1 MIKSRTG
8 MFACLA
14 VGVLGLIGVFAA
26 ISSDAPRAMHAYLVA
41 FVFWLSL
48 AWGSLGWVQAFNAGR
63 SRWVVLIRRAIEVNA
78 STIPIFAALSLPI
91 FFNLSSLYEWA
102 NNPFAGSGEHDLLNF
117 RAFYLGKSFVMAR
130 AVLYFALTGALGTA
144 LYRWSRL
151 QDARPG
157 EMIYTVRQRFW
168 SAAGLPVLAFCIA
181 FAGIDW
187 VMSLLPGW
195 ISTMFGFYLIAGA
208 VVGSMGLFAIQS
220 AWLQSTGL
228 LPSAFP
234 RRGRHNLGTLL
245 FAFTVFWAYVGFA
258 QWMLIW
264 MGNLP
269 EELNWMLLRTV
280 GAWQPVAY
288 FLLIGHFCIP
298 FALLLPVP
306 LKIRPVALAWIGG
319 WVMLCCYVDV
329 YWLVMP
335 HLDAAPHPTWMDLT
349 AFLGV
354 GGIAAATWFFQA
366 SRGAA
371 APLGDQYIHESMQAS
386 HG

>member
-1 MIKSRTG
+1 MIKSRNG

-14 VGVLGLIGVFAA
+14 IGVLGLIGTFAA
-26 ISSDAPRAMHAYLVA
+26 IGQDAPRAMHSYLVA
-41 FVFWLSL
+41 FVFWLAL
-48 AWGSLGWVQAFNAGR
+48 AWGSLGWVLAFNTGR

-78 STIPIFAALSLPI
+78 STIPVFALLSVPI
-91 FFNLSSLYEWA
+91 FMNLPSLYSWA
-102 NNPFAGSGEHDLLNF
+102 DNPLAGSGDPHLLRF
-117 RAFYLGKSFVMAR
+117 RAVYLGQNFVLAR

-157 EMIYTVRQRFW
+157 ELIYTVRQRFW
-168 SAAGLPVLAFCIA
+168 SAAGLPPLALIIA

-187 VMSLLPGW
+187 VMSLQPGW
-195 ISTMFGFYLIAGA
+195 ISTMFGFYMIAGA
-208 VVGSMGLFAIQS
+208 VVGAMGLFAIQS
-220 AWLQSTGL
+220 AWLQTTNR
-228 LPSAFP
+228 LPGKLP
-234 RRGRHNLGTLL
+234 RRGQHNLGLLL
-245 FAFTVFWAYVGFA
+245 FAFTIFWAYVAFA
-258 QWMLIW
+258 QFLLIW
-264 MGNLP
+264 MGDMP
-269 EELNWMLLRTV
+269 EELSWMLARTV

-298 FALLLPVP
+298 FALLLPVTIKVRP
-306 LKIRPVALAWIGG
+306 LALAWVGA

-329 YWLVMP
+329 YWLIMP

-354 GGIAAATWFFQA
+354 GGIAGATWFWQA
-366 SRGAA
+366 SLGAA
-371 APLGDQYIHESMQAS
+371 APVGDQYIDDSMQPS